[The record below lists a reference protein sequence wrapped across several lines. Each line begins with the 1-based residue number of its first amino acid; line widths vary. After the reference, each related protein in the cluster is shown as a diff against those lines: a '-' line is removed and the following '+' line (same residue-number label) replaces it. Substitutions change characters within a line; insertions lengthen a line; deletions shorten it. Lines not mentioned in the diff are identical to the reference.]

1 MIYCIRTMQMKKRFR
16 GLLNLG
22 FLTQLGEEGSLRYLS
37 SLPMF
42 HLANIAFSLKKN
54 VKYEGNVFVL
64 FIISL

>member
-1 MIYCIRTMQMKKRFR
+1 MQMKKRFR

-42 HLANIAFSLKKN
+42 HLANIAFSLKN
-54 VKYEGNVFVL
+54 VKYKGNVFVL

>member
-42 HLANIAFSLKKN
+42 HLANISFSLKN

>member
-1 MIYCIRTMQMKKRFR
+1 MQMKKRFR

-22 FLTQLGEEGSLRYLS
+22 FLTQLGEEVSLRYLS

-42 HLANIAFSLKKN
+42 HLANIVFSLKN

>member
-42 HLANIAFSLKKN
+42 HLANIVFSLKN
-54 VKYEGNVFVL
+54 VKYKGNVFVL

>member
-42 HLANIAFSLKKN
+42 HLANIVFSLKN
-54 VKYEGNVFVL
+54 VKHEGNVFVL

>member
-42 HLANIAFSLKKN
+42 HLANITFSLKKMLN
-54 VKYEGNVFVL
+54 MKVMCL
-64 FIISL
+64 FYL

>member
-42 HLANIAFSLKKN
+42 HLANIALSLKN

>member
-42 HLANIAFSLKKN
+42 HLANIAFSLKN
-54 VKYEGNVFVL
+54 VKYGGNVFVL